1 MDNLKRYKFT
11 IENPNDIDIPEI
23 KDNQYFI
30 GINFREDRQIIVY
43 VNNVVKEIDIIDTKN
58 FKFNQILSILL
69 QIYPEHNVIP
79 LRPALRFGFYINY
92 DDYLEN
98 RINNVNLTS
107 TKLLNYLEIDYLKSH
122 KITTEQNMKSEQV
135 LESER
140 RLTNTNPQGNGFILC
155 YSNLYY
161 PQSYQFLPDNIRYY
175 FVNNHKNLNPDIVS
189 NIMDLNFDNQINYI
203 IIKNNYCNIDITD
216 DIITKLY
223 KVLKSNGILFIQ
235 NAKDININS
244 KLFKRL
250 NKEDVNKSFF
260 VKEPKGDDYLLLMK
274 KEKIRK
280 SNPYD
285 VYSKKIIENIC
296 RFQDGS
302 VDQQILMSLKS
313 MSKEDKSEI
322 IPKKSKVFEYYYI
335 QQQLMDDYGVS
346 KEYVDFVFSWF
357 KKYYKIINSNT
368 CPKLYYYAEL
378 VSEEQVNKY
387 KDMILNYFDSNQF
400 KIVRMILGLML
411 LN

>member
-274 KEKIRK
+274 KEKITK

>member
-11 IENPNDIDIPEI
+11 IENLNDIDIKEI